1 MNNSTQQSAT
11 KLHSTQQS
19 ATKLHST
26 QQSATKQCS
35 LIEDDSQVSE
45 EICKI
50 IDSMPSIDK
59 MYILAY
65 IIHDNSL
72 KKKVFNAWK
81 KTRTI

>member
-1 MNNSTQQSAT
+1 MNKSPKQKSSTQQS
-11 KLHSTQQS
+11 STQQS
-19 ATKLHST
+19 ST
-26 QQSATKQCS
+26 QQSSTQQCS